1 MILTQYYKPIML
13 QFFKKIGKE
22 LFNLKKIIIFKK
34 VRKKQIKD
42 DTRTFTTTERGP
54 WCIIMWK
61 TGYETAWTLQL
72 NCMCVCDVCSE
83 SKQEKREMSRKMLK
97 ILAKAPGW

>member
-54 WCIIMWK
+54 
-61 TGYETAWTLQL
+61 
-72 NCMCVCDVCSE
+72 
-83 SKQEKREMSRKMLK
+83 
-97 ILAKAPGW
+97 

>member
-1 MILTQYYKPIML
+1 MEKNLKIHIYIIESLCCMHDINTNYKPIML

-54 WCIIMWK
+54 
-61 TGYETAWTLQL
+61 
-72 NCMCVCDVCSE
+72 
-83 SKQEKREMSRKMLK
+83 
-97 ILAKAPGW
+97 